1 MKLKKILGRTV
12 YHVFMIAF
20 SLLMLYPLLWMISAS
35 LKPSDQIMITA
46 DQLIPRTVTFSN
58 YIEGWKGLARYS
70 FATYFKNSILI
81 SVVRVVGTV
90 ISASLSAFGFAR
102 IRFKTRSFWFAVM
115 IGTMCLPGMVLQIP
129 QYLMF
134 NKLGWVGTFRP
145 LLIPCWFGGGAFN
158 IFLLMQ
164 FMKNIPRDMDEAATI
179 DGCGWW
185 RLFTRIML
193 PLIVPAI
200 CSVAVLTFIGAW
212 GDFYS
217 SLIYLNK
224 PAYYPVAYALKLYS
238 DEVSTNYGPMLAMS
252 VLSLVPIMIL
262 FVLFQKSLV
271 EGISTS
277 GIKG

>member
-1 MKLKKILGRTV
+1 MRTKKIIGRAI
-12 YHVFMIAF
+12 YHILMILASF
-20 SLLMLYPLLWMISAS
+20 IMLYPLLWMLSAS
-35 LKPSDQIMITA
+35 LKPSEEVMRTA
-46 DQLIPRTVTFSN
+46 TQLIPSN
-58 YIEGWKGLARYS
+58 PTLNNYVEGWKGFSRYTY
-70 FATYFKNSILI
+70 ATFFKNSLIL
-81 SVVRVVGTV
+81 SVVRTVGAVV
-90 ISASLSAFGFAR
+90 SASLTAYAFAR
-102 IRFKTRSFWFAVM
+102 IPFKGRKVWFGIM

-134 NKLGWVGTFRP
+134 NDFGWVGTWKP
-145 LLIPCWFGGGAFN
+145 LLLPCWFGGGAFN
-158 IFLLMQ
+158 VFLLMQ

-179 DGCGWW
+179 DGCGWFG
-185 RLFTRIML
+185 LYGRIML
-193 PLIVPAI
+193 PLIVPAL

-217 SLIYLNK
+217 ALIYLNK

-252 VLSLVPIMIL
+252 VLSLVPIMVL
-262 FVLFQKSLV
+262 FLIFQKSLV

>member
-58 YIEGWKGLARYS
+58 YIEGWRGFARYS

-134 NKLGWVGTFRP
+134 NSLGWVGTFRP

-262 FVLFQKSLV
+262 FVLFQRSLV

>member
-58 YIEGWKGLARYS
+58 YIEGWKGFARYS

-134 NKLGWVGTFRP
+134 NRLGWVGTFRP

-262 FVLFQKSLV
+262 FVIFQKSLV

>member
-12 YHVFMIAF
+12 YHAFMIAF

-58 YIEGWKGLARYS
+58 YIEGWRGFARYS

-134 NKLGWVGTFRP
+134 NRLGWVGTFRP

-262 FVLFQKSLV
+262 FVLFQRSLV

>member
-1 MKLKKILGRTV
+1 MKLKKILARTV

-35 LKPSDQIMITA
+35 LKPSDQIMLTS
-46 DQLIPRTVTFSN
+46 DQLIPSTITFAN
-58 YIEGWKGLARYS
+58 YIEGWKGFARYS

-134 NKLGWVGTFRP
+134 NKLGWVGSFKP

-200 CSVAVLTFIGAW
+200 SSVAVLTFIGAW

-262 FVLFQKSLV
+262 FVIFQKSLV

>member
-1 MKLKKILGRTV
+1 MKLKRIFARTI
-12 YHVFMIAF
+12 YHAFMIAF

-58 YIEGWKGLARYS
+58 YIEGWRGFARYS

>member
-1 MKLKKILGRTV
+1 MKLKKIAGRTV
-12 YHVFMIAF
+12 YHALMLLF
-20 SLLMLYPLLWMISAS
+20 SLVMLYPLLWMVFSS
-35 LKPSDQIMITA
+35 FKPSSDVMVTA
-46 DQLIPRTVTFSN
+46 DQLIPRTWTIQN
-58 YIEGWKGLARYS
+58 YVEGWKGFARYT
-70 FATYFKNSILI
+70 FATYFKNSIVI
-81 SVVRVVGTV
+81 SGVRVVGTV
-90 ISASLSAFGFAR
+90 VSASLTAFAFAR
-102 IRFKTRSFWFAVM
+102 IRFRTRSFWFAVM
-115 IGTMCLPGMVLQIP
+115 IGTMCLPGMVLQVP
-129 QYLMF
+129 QYLLF
-134 NKLGWVGTFRP
+134 NNLGWVGTFKP
-145 LLIPCWFGGGAFN
+145 LLLPCWFGGGAFN

-185 RLFTRIML
+185 GLFTRIML
-193 PLIVPAI
+193 PLIVPAL

-212 GDFYS
+212 ADFYS

>member
-1 MKLKKILGRTV
+1 MKLKRILARTIC
-12 YHVFMIAF
+12 HAFMIAF

-58 YIEGWKGLARYS
+58 YIEGWRGFARYS

>member
-1 MKLKKILGRTV
+1 MKLKRILARTI
-12 YHVFMIAF
+12 YHAFMIVF

-58 YIEGWKGLARYS
+58 YIEGWRGFARYS

>member
-58 YIEGWKGLARYS
+58 YIEGWRGFARYS

-134 NKLGWVGTFRP
+134 NRLGWVGTFRP

>member
-1 MKLKKILGRTV
+1 MRTKKIIGRAI
-12 YHVFMIAF
+12 YHILMILASF
-20 SLLMLYPLLWMISAS
+20 IMLYPLLWMLSAS
-35 LKPSDQIMITA
+35 LKPSEEVMRTA
-46 DQLIPRTVTFSN
+46 TQLIPSN
-58 YIEGWKGLARYS
+58 PTLNNYVEGWKGFSRYTY
-70 FATYFKNSILI
+70 ATFFKNSLIL
-81 SVVRVVGTV
+81 SVVRTVGAVV
-90 ISASLSAFGFAR
+90 SASLTAYAFAR
-102 IRFKTRSFWFAVM
+102 IPFKGRKVWFSIM

-134 NKLGWVGTFRP
+134 NDFGWVGTWKP
-145 LLIPCWFGGGAFN
+145 LLLPCWFGGGAFN
-158 IFLLMQ
+158 VFLLMQ

-179 DGCGWW
+179 DGCGWFGLYW
-185 RLFTRIML
+185 RIML
-193 PLIVPAI
+193 PLIVPAL

-217 SLIYLNK
+217 ALIYLNK

-262 FVLFQKSLV
+262 FFLFQKTLV